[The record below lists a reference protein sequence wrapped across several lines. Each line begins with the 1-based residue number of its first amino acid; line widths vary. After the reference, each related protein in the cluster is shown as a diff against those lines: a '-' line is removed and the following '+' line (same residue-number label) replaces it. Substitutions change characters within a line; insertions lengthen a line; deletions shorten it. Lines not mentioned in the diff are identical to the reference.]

1 MAIAQEITYDDKL
14 GLTPKKTRINQ
25 VWDTDMNDLKTV
37 INANKNILNRING
50 VDANGAVDGEI
61 IIGHGVTG
69 NGADTTT
76 IGGATNTDTFLKGG
90 TTVKGT
96 VPGQDILNVLDDAG
110 NIALKIDGDL
120 KIGIGAVPDT
130 QTYPARIKINALNN
144 KFFSL
149 SYPQVEEPTVLND
162 MDVYY
167 AYGNI
172 WLNREIAT
180 LAYKGYKFNRCK
192 LSGTDA
198 DVLGSTNNNIFN
210 IERAIDFNKYHN
222 NPNEYGNSTLLH
234 TGYTYANKL
243 LDQYQGLGGDAS
255 TGLNIEPNID
265 PRMYDAMML
274 SVTGFNTTMQ
284 LFVDV
289 KGSIYTRALGQG
301 AFGVETDYK
310 KALTDNS
317 NKTTTLGGD
326 TDEPSSKFDV
336 ISTTK
341 GTRPFSQMT
350 EAQRLAIATPAVGL
364 HAYQTDGVEGAYVN
378 HSTKGWSYN
387 GPISFSDREIPT
399 GVKDGVNTVFTLA
412 EVPSIGSEHVY
423 LNGLLQT
430 LTSDYT
436 IAGGVVT
443 FVSAPISTDELVI
456 SSRY

>member
-96 VPGQDILNVLDDAG
+96 VPGQDLLNVLDDAG
-110 NIALKIDGDL
+110 NIALKIDGNSL
-120 KIGIGAVPDT
+120 T
-130 QTYPARIKINALNN
+130 TIKGGDVSSGTPVLTVEHRFNYQSPFNQSIQVWKAGGDDVLALRADGSFNFSSPFSN
-144 KFFSL
+144 TNCGKF
-149 SYPQVEEPTVLND
+149 N
-162 MDVYY
+162 
-167 AYGNI
+167 
-172 WLNREIAT
+172 AT
-180 LAYKGYKFNRCK
+180 LISAGLNSPHYKSNKGGG
-192 LSGTDA
+192 GTGILFPGTNNISL
-198 DVLGSTNNNIFN
+198 VTSTNEAVRIDQDGRVIIGGSVDTGNAPSTP
-210 IERAIDFNKYHN
+210 IEASAHF
-222 NPNEYGNSTLLH
+222 
-234 TGYTYANKL
+234 
-243 LDQYQGLGGDAS
+243 QVAS
-255 TGLNIEPNID
+255 TT
-265 PRMYDAMML
+265 R
-274 SVTGFNTTMQ
+274 
-284 LFVDV
+284 
-289 KGSIYTRALGQG
+289 GSIPNPPML
-301 AFGVETDYK
+301 
-310 KALTDNS
+310 
-317 NKTTTLGGD
+317 
-326 TDEPSSKFDV
+326 
-336 ISTTK
+336 
-341 GTRPFSQMT
+341 

-364 HAYQTDGVEGAYVN
+364 HAYQTDGIEGAYVN